1 MDFQLRALER
11 LGRGPGVFLRHA
23 DVALVR
29 RTAVFVGHLEENQ
42 VGELL
47 QIVAVADAVV
57 AEGGAEAPDFG
68 DDGVGGHEE
77 ELDLEIDFSDGTSA
91 L

>member
-1 MDFQLRALER
+1 M
-11 LGRGPGVFLRHA
+11 
-23 DVALVR
+23 
-29 RTAVFVGHLEENQ
+29 

-68 DDGVGGHEE
+68 DDGIGGHRKKVKGI
-77 ELDLEIDFSDGTSA
+77 LKRKL
-91 L
+91 